1 MKNRSQVTQGIPS
14 KFIKDE
20 EYISTAS
27 NKKYSNKVQSKT
39 DPDTPDDAIDPL
51 IKDLIGGLY
60 SSGNREVVYDYV
72 HSPIDDDSYGILEA
86 LGGG

>member
-1 MKNRSQVTQGIPS
+1 MKNHFRFTQGIPS
-14 KFIKDE
+14 KSIKDK

-39 DPDTPDDAIDPL
+39 DPDTPDDVIDPL
-51 IKDLIGGLY
+51 IKDLIEGLY
-60 SSGNREVVYDYV
+60 SSGNREVVYDDV